1 MTTVPTILTCPRLPA
16 TSFNERQFVQSA
28 SGFPGLIV
36 DTRTEQIY
44 VDRTQAEQ
52 DLDSVSLAYLRR
64 QAANSALQP
73 AYASGL
79 GELLNIPK
87 NWFEGVAITYQLV
100 GPISLGIYLADEQQ
114 RSIIYDPILLEA
126 LAHHLS
132 LRVMWLSKKLSVLAE
147 NVIICLDE
155 PFLDAFNSPFF
166 PINWERGV
174 ELLDLV
180 FDGIRGCSGITIG
193 KTGKW
198 HQDSNTP
205 AFWEPVLQ
213 SSVEL
218 ILIDVYNHSDM
229 LLNGAPVLPD
239 FLNRPGFLTWGL
251 VPTDKEALA
260 IETTDSLTNRFHTLV
275 QQLVAAG
282 VPRNQLLQASLIS
295 TSGNLAHLSPSAA
308 EHALQ
313 LCNDV
318 SLRIRLTYGLTEYV

>member
-1 MTTVPTILTCPRLPA
+1 
-16 TSFNERQFVQSA
+16 
-28 SGFPGLIV
+28 
-36 DTRTEQIY
+36 
-44 VDRTQAEQ
+44 
-52 DLDSVSLAYLRR
+52 
-64 QAANSALQP
+64 
-73 AYASGL
+73 
-79 GELLNIPK
+79 
-87 NWFEGVAITYQLV
+87 
-100 GPISLGIYLADEQQ
+100 
-114 RSIIYDPILLEA
+114 
-126 LAHHLS
+126 
-132 LRVMWLSKKLSVLAE
+132 MWLSKKLSVLAE

-166 PINWERGV
+166 PIDWERGV

-180 FDGIRGCSGITIG
+180 FDGIRGCSGIAIG
-193 KTGKW
+193 KMGKW

-205 AFWEPVLQ
+205 AYWEPVLQ

-218 ILIDVYNHSDM
+218 ILVDVYNHSDI

-282 VPRNQLLQASLIS
+282 VPRDQLLQASLIS
-295 TSGNLAHLSPSAA
+295 TSSNLAHVSTAAA
-308 EHALQ
+308 ERALQ

-318 SLRIRLTYGLTEYV
+318 SLRLRLTYGLTG